1 MRTRR
6 TLRRLPPLTRSIA
19 KQLNALELAIQR
31 IDRQLE
37 LVQRAELD
45 AKALWTQRA
54 DELRQKEFNEM
65 MDSEENP

>member
-6 TLRRLPPLTRSIA
+6 TLRRLPPLTRAIA
-19 KQLNALELAIQR
+19 RQLNALELAIQR

-54 DELRQKEFNEM
+54 DEIRQKEFNEM
-65 MDSEENP
+65 MDSEDNP